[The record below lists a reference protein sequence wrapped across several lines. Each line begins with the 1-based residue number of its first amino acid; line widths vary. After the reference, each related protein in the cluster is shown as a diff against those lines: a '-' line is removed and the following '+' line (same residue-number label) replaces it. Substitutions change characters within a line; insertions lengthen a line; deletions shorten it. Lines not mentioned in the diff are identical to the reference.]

1 MPWRIK
7 KRYVTD
13 TFRRVLREHH
23 LQSFSPSDH
32 RILGNTKPTAAPGNY
47 VGGGTGEEDGREQRN
62 LGRPRA
68 TVDFQAEFERSDT
81 VLSNVDHVP

>member
-1 MPWRIK
+1 
-7 KRYVTD
+7 
-13 TFRRVLREHH
+13 
-23 LQSFSPSDH
+23 
-32 RILGNTKPTAAPGNY
+32 LGNTKPTAAPGNY